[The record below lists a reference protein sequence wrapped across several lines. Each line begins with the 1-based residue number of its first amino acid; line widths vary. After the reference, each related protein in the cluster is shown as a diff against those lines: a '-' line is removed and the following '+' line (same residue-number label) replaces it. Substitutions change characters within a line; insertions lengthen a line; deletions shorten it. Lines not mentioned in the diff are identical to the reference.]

1 MATEAQKAYE
11 NYYSAEI
18 ELNETFNRFASNFC
32 LAYQGPN
39 TAKAQIG
46 SKVDAKL
53 SESVDIVITVLIYL
67 GRVIIT
73 IIKYSSPFSFFSRVQ
88 WPGWWAQGT
97 RRWVSPSWT
106 QLPRPCRMFCQVSV
120 LITVLP
126 IGYSHVCVSISLSCI
141 MCGTDYSIIFTLTQT
156 HIHVGLPE
164 GDDRGKAR
172 SRATDQTTWVS
183 LSARLIHMLY

>member
-1 MATEAQKAYE
+1 MLTTFDDHTLNCHDMATEAQKAYE

-53 SESVDIVITVLIYL
+53 SESVDIVNTVLIYL
-67 GRVIIT
+67 GQV

-88 WPGWWAQGT
+88 
-97 RRWVSPSWT
+97 
-106 QLPRPCRMFCQVSV
+106 
-120 LITVLP
+120 
-126 IGYSHVCVSISLSCI
+126 
-141 MCGTDYSIIFTLTQT
+141 
-156 HIHVGLPE
+156 
-164 GDDRGKAR
+164 
-172 SRATDQTTWVS
+172 
-183 LSARLIHMLY
+183 

>member
-18 ELNETFNRFASNFC
+18 ELNETFNMFASNFC

-39 TAKAQIG
+39 TARAQIG

-67 GRVIIT
+67 KRVIIT
-73 IIKYSSPFSFFSRVQ
+73 IIKYSSPFSFLSRVQ

-106 QLPRPCRMFCQVSV
+106 QLPRPCRMFCQVSE

-126 IGYSHVCVSISLSCI
+126 RLLPCMCVDQSL
-141 MCGTDYSIIFTLTQT
+141 CGTDYGIFFTLTQT
-156 HIHVGLPE
+156 HIHIGLPE

-183 LSARLIHMLY
+183 LSAHLIHMIY